1 MNGSFL
7 LRLSLIACIALVS
20 LGACETTP
28 PQATYPALTYGHLGA
43 IGLDVRE
50 IQIVSKYVAPL
61 NAPNVEH
68 LAPVGLGDTMRRWAR
83 DRLKARG
90 GTGRARVTINKASII
105 EVPLKV
111 SGGFRGAF
119 TTDQSERYDAGAEMI
134 IEILDERGIQKAFV
148 KGEAERQRTVPEG
161 APPARR
167 ERVWFELVEA
177 LMNDLNGA
185 LDRNIRVYFAR
196 YIR

>member
-1 MNGSFL
+1 MNGSPL
-7 LRLSLIACIALVS
+7 LRLSLTAFIALAA
-20 LGACETTP
+20 LGGCETTP
-28 PQATYPALTYGHLGA
+28 PKATYPALTYGHHGV
-43 IGLDVRE
+43 IGLDVRK
-50 IQIVSKYVAPL
+50 IQIVSKYAAPL
-61 NAPNVEH
+61 KAPNVEH
-68 LAPVGLGDTMRRWAR
+68 LAPVGLADTMERWAR

-90 GTGRARVTINKASII
+90 GTGRARVTIIKASII

-111 SGGFRGAF
+111 RGGFRGAI

-148 KGEAERQRTVPEG
+148 KGAAERTRTVAEG
-161 APPARR
+161 VPPAQRD
-167 ERVWFELVEA
+167 RVWFELVEA
-177 LMNDLNGA
+177 LMNDLNGS